1 MEGVGWTQTRS
12 PCNAALTGL
21 YPEYLLLP
29 QWWWGHACPS
39 ASHPTLSLSFWP
51 DSAGYWLS
59 LSPATIMALLTCS
72 PTREQPGNPWGP
84 FQPALENG
92 LPEVWHLLDF
102 FFFALVVC
110 VFQIY
115 SILGAYICI
124 RNEFLYNQT
133 WGLIKMWLIEKLPR
147 SSFFFMSEK
156 HVSQPQH
163 ENGQLTWVAWSL

>member
-1 MEGVGWTQTRS
+1 MNSQTHS
-12 PCNAALTGL
+12 PYNAALTRL

-29 QWWWGHACPS
+29 QWRWGHACPS
-39 ASHPTLSLSFWP
+39 ASHSTISLSFWP

-59 LSPATIMALLTCS
+59 LSPVTVMALLTCS
-72 PTREQPGNPWGP
+72 PTREQRGNPGGP

-102 FFFALVVC
+102 ICFGC

-115 SILGAYICI
+115 SILGVYICI

-133 WGLIKMWLIEKLPR
+133 WGLEDHKDVTHRKTAQSIFL
-147 SSFFFMSEK
+147 F
-156 HVSQPQH
+156 HVWKACEPQQ
-163 ENGQLTWVAWSL
+163 ENKQLTWVARSL